1 MTQGQKSKDF
11 AWPFWPLVPIYPYGQ
26 RRTLKREIIPDTLW
40 TFEQVQGIFYV
51 VVPIRMTVVRLE
63 AGGLLVYA
71 PVAPTRQCLR
81 MMDDLVAR
89 YGEVKY
95 IILPTVTG
103 LEHKVFVGPFA
114 RQFPS
119 AQVFVA
125 PNQWSYPVQLP
136 LSWLGFPR
144 GRTQVLPQESANTPF
159 SDDFDYQLLGPIGL
173 GLGPFGEAAF
183 YHRRSRSLLLT
194 DTIISIP
201 NEPPPA
207 LDLYPKPLLFHAKD
221 TAFDQPA
228 DTPENRRKGWH
239 RIALFSVY
247 FAPSALDVVPLG
259 ETLRRAFKT
268 RDHSRESY
276 FGLYPFAWKPDW
288 EDSFEKLHRNGALL
302 VAPVLQSLILNRAPQ
317 ETLAWVDQVSQWPFE
332 RIVPCHLSAPL
343 SADAQVFRQAF
354 SFLYRPGHR
363 SDADPLPEEDFELL
377 YQLDKTLTKR
387 GITPPAKP
395 L

>member
-40 TFEQVQGIFYV
+40 TFDQVQGIFYV

-71 PVAPTRQCLR
+71 PVAPTGECLR

-144 GRTQVLPQESANTPF
+144 GRTHILPQESANTPF

-183 YHRRSRSLLLT
+183 NHRRSRSLLLT

-207 LDLYPKPLLFHAKD
+207 LDLYP
-221 TAFDQPA
+221 
-228 DTPENRRKGWH
+228 
-239 RIALFSVY
+239 
-247 FAPSALDVVPLG
+247 
-259 ETLRRAFKT
+259 
-268 RDHSRESY
+268 
-276 FGLYPFAWKPDW
+276 
-288 EDSFEKLHRNGALL
+288 
-302 VAPVLQSLILNRAPQ
+302 
-317 ETLAWVDQVSQWPFE
+317 
-332 RIVPCHLSAPL
+332 
-343 SADAQVFRQAF
+343 
-354 SFLYRPGHR
+354 
-363 SDADPLPEEDFELL
+363 
-377 YQLDKTLTKR
+377 
-387 GITPPAKP
+387 
-395 L
+395 